1 MMIMRNTPMPRP
13 LTTRI
18 LQGVAL
24 LAAVAPMATFGASG
38 PKKLPICNG
47 KHLRDAN
54 LYGSVLPGSPVP
66 AVVAP
71 PAPPPVPQ
79 VKPPADGSPP
89 PPVPAAAPAP
99 DKVSSRADT
108 PTYRSC

>member
-1 MMIMRNTPMPRP
+1 MSKP

-24 LAAVAPMATFGASG
+24 LAAVAPMAAHGASG

-54 LYGSVLPGSPVP
+54 VYGSVLPGSPVP
-66 AVVAP
+66 AVVAR

-79 VKPPADGSPP
+79 VKPPAGESPP
-89 PPVPAAAPAP
+89 PPVPASAPPP
-99 DKVSSRADT
+99 DKISSRDQIT
-108 PTYRSC
+108 IYGSC